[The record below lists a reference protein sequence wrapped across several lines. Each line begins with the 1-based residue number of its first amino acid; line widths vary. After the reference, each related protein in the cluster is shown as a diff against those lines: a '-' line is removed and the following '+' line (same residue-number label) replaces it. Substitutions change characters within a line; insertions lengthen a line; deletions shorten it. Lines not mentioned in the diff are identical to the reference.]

1 VSPRSATP
9 THPVLR
15 QRKLVLTLALLL
27 AGLGLVSWLTM
38 VRQEDPRLP
47 EFFGMVTV
55 TFPGADAETMER
67 LVLDPME
74 EELGRVEEIKEILGT
89 ANAEIAFLDMDLRDD
104 VEDTDA
110 AWERVRQALDVAA
123 RELPA
128 GASKPFLDD
137 RQQDAESI
145 VYAVT
150 GHPDPLV
157 LGEAAGALEELLL
170 AVPGVTDITVVSDPG
185 EQITIELTAAEA
197 RRLGV
202 TPAGLA
208 AQLAARSRILPGGS
222 VEVDGRSVRLR
233 PQSEFSSLEE
243 IRATPVM
250 LPGGQTVP
258 LAAVA
263 RVRRGPEEPAR
274 SRMRS
279 DGRAAVGVGVVPKSG
294 INLVDWG
301 ERVRQR
307 MVGVEDELAR
317 LTGHPVEV
325 EELIYQ
331 PARVEARL
339 SNLNRSLLTGALV
352 VALVLIL
359 TMGLRLGLV
368 VAAVVPLVSLSAMA
382 VYALGGGVLHQMSIA
397 AVVIALG
404 MLVDNAIVMA
414 EAIQW
419 RIDHGEAPEQ
429 ATAAA
434 VRELAVPLAGA
445 TATTLA
451 AFVPMLLAGGV
462 TAIFTRA
469 IPVVIMI
476 TLAVSYLFAVYV
488 TPALAAMTLK
498 PRPERAGRGRL
509 ARRLGALAVG
519 RPGSVLTAGLVVVL
533 ISFSLFPLVRQE
545 FFPESDRNQLV
556 VDLKLPEGSHL
567 DATDRVARHL
577 ERELLPRPDVTSVI
591 SFIGRSAPHFYYNLS
606 QIPWS
611 PHFAQVVLETASLD
625 DLDAVMARVRQ
636 VAAEELPEAE
646 VVVRKLEQGPPVS
659 APVEV
664 RLYGQD
670 LASLHAGAER
680 VMAQLRSVPGTAD
693 VRHDL
698 SPGSPLLRFQVDD
711 AAAGRHGLTR
721 VEVANALYGAT
732 RGLPVGQYRAG
743 DDPVPIVVRSQQG
756 ERYPLAEL
764 PSLDVS
770 APSAAGAGN
779 AGAGSAGAGGGAP
792 VPLAQVARL
801 EAEWRP
807 GAILHRN
814 RRRTVSISSQLADGA
829 TYSDVTDRLVP
840 RLAGLELPDGV
851 ELEMGGAAESSG
863 DANSAMVRTGPA
875 GVLLLLGILM
885 AEFRS
890 FRRVGIVLVTVPLA
904 VAGIV
909 PGLLLGDQPF
919 GFMSLLGVLALAGV
933 VVNNAIVLLEVVESR
948 RREGAEIAQ
957 AVADAV
963 ERRVRP
969 ILLTTATTVLGLLP
983 LAFSPSTLWP
993 PLAWTMIS
1001 GLIAS
1006 TLLTLLVVPAL
1017 YMLLFRPR
1025 RVWPG
1030 SWQWR
1035 RVAEAT
1041 VVVLA
1046 LISTAGPAAASPHP
1060 PVQQGEWIVSLPR
1073 SAGGSEHLASG
1084 VFVPQGPGA
1093 DYLLSPAG
1101 TYPHPPDQ
1109 QREGM
1114 VSPYRSAGGNER
1126 LASCCFFPEGPGAN
1140 YLLSPDAASP
1150 HPPDQQGEGQVSPY
1164 RSAGGNEHLA
1174 SGFFFAGPS
1183 GVAWFPGGELSGEE
1197 AGGVPGVG
1205 SSGGADRQA
1214 RSEVEGDPEPRTTQ
1228 PRPRPVVHRKRGGP
1242 TPGTPPASVLSTFVP
1257 PDSPVRLTL
1266 PEAMTRAASR
1276 PSAAAARHR
1285 ATAATHAA
1293 RAEARAGRLPTI
1305 EVGGQLLQRDRDLEL
1320 ETPIGSFSFGD
1331 RRTEVAQLTVVQPLF
1346 VPQRQLYAAPAARA
1360 DARAAGLAARRA
1372 SQRAALTASEAF
1384 LDVLAIDAALAST
1397 AALLA
1402 SLDVR
1407 LSEAEARAE
1416 AGRALESDALKVRL
1430 ARESARQDQRAL
1442 ATRRRVALME
1452 LARAVGEPG
1461 SVVPVWPERADA
1473 TTSAPDT
1480 APPRDTA
1487 PPESIVPAPPPFP
1500 EARAR
1505 AFVQRPDLA
1514 ALRAGLEA
1522 AELRHGE
1529 VRAEL
1534 LPSLRAT
1541 AGYTHQGGSPYR
1553 EDGWVEGGL
1562 VLSWRPLAAGTR
1574 AARAA
1579 ARAEEATALAAELV
1593 EARRGIELELGAA
1606 FGDLDTAEGALE
1618 VGKSGVRQ
1626 ARETLRVERERHAA
1640 GRVTTN
1646 DLLAAEAALHRERT
1660 RRDVAALDVVRAR
1673 VRVWT
1678 AMGRSPF

>member
-1 VSPRSATP
+1 MSPRSAIP

-15 QRKLVLTLALLL
+15 QRKLVLTLAVLL

-67 LVLDPME
+67 LVLNPIE
-74 EELGRVEEIKEILGT
+74 EELGRVGEVEEILGT

-104 VEDTDA
+104 VADTDA
-110 AWERVRQALDVAA
+110 AWDRVRQALDVAA
-123 RELPA
+123 RDLPA
-128 GASKPFLDD
+128 GASRPLLDD

-150 GHPDPLV
+150 GHPDPLA
-157 LGEAAGALEELLL
+157 LGEAAEALEELLL
-170 AVPGVTDITVVSDPG
+170 AVPGVTDVTVVSDPG
-185 EQITIELTAAEA
+185 EQITVELSAAEA

-208 AQLAARSRILPGGS
+208 AQLAARNRILPGGS

-233 PQSEFSSLEE
+233 PQSEFTSLEE

-250 LPGGQTVP
+250 LPGGEGSSSNSVP

-279 DGRAAVGVGVVPKSG
+279 DGRPAVGVGVVPESG
-294 INLVDWG
+294 INLVVWG
-301 ERVRQR
+301 EEVRQR
-307 MVGVEDELAR
+307 MDGVEDELAR
-317 LTGHPVEV
+317 LTGHRVEV
-325 EELIYQ
+325 DELIYQ
-331 PARVEARL
+331 PARVEERL
-339 SNLNRSLLTGALV
+339 SNLNRSLVTGALV

-419 RIDHGEAPEQ
+419 RIDHGEPSPQ

-509 ARRLGALAVG
+509 GRRLGALAVG
-519 RPGSVLTAGLVVVL
+519 RPGTVLASGLVVVL

-577 ERELLPRPDVTSVI
+577 ERELLPRPDVTGVI

-606 QIPWS
+606 QVPWS
-611 PHFAQVVLETASLD
+611 PHFAQVVLETAGLE

-636 VAAEELPEAE
+636 VAAEDLPQAE

-664 RLYGQD
+664 RLYGRD
-670 LASLHAGAER
+670 LESLHAGAER
-680 VMAQLRSVPGTAD
+680 VMAELRSVPGTAD

-698 SPGSPLLRFQVDD
+698 SPGSPLLRFRVDD
-711 AAAGRHGLTR
+711 AAAGRHGLSR

-732 RGLPVGQYRAG
+732 RGLPVGQFRGG
-743 DDPVPIVVRSQQG
+743 DDPVPVVVRSERG

-770 APSAAGAGN
+770 ASAAG
-779 AGAGSAGAGGGAP
+779 GGGGNT

-807 GAILHRN
+807 GAILHRD
-814 RRRTVSISSQLADGA
+814 RRRTVSVSSQLADGA
-829 TYSDVTDRLVP
+829 TYSDVTGRLLP
-840 RLAGLELPDGV
+840 RLAELELPRGV
-851 ELEMGGAAESSG
+851 EWEMGGAAESSG
-863 DANSAMVRTGPA
+863 DANSAMVRTVPA

-948 RREGAEIAQ
+948 RREGAGIAE
-957 AVADAV
+957 AVSDAV

-1017 YMLLFRPR
+1017 YMLLFRPG
-1025 RVWPG
+1025 RVLPVGW
-1030 SWQWR
+1030 SWR

-1041 VVVLA
+1041 VVALA
-1046 LISTAGPAAASPHP
+1046 LAGTASPA
-1060 PVQQGEWIVSLPR
+1060 V
-1073 SAGGSEHLASG
+1073 
-1084 VFVPQGPGA
+1084 
-1093 DYLLSPAG
+1093 
-1101 TYPHPPDQ
+1101 
-1109 QREGM
+1109 
-1114 VSPYRSAGGNER
+1114 
-1126 LASCCFFPEGPGAN
+1126 
-1140 YLLSPDAASP
+1140 ASP
-1150 HPPDQQGEGQVSPY
+1150 HPPDQQGEGSVLLI
-1164 RSAGGNEHLA
+1164 RSEEGNQHLA
-1174 SGFFFAGPS
+1174 SASIRSHLPGFDWPPVPTAAFPHPPDQQGEGKVVGPPS
-1183 GVAWFPGGELSGEE
+1183 SEMSPRFTAIAQDPFLAASPLRLATQIQFLFPLPLSGAGVAFTIGEE
-1197 AGGVPGVG
+1197 EGGAAGVG
-1205 SSGGADRQA
+1205 SSGGADRHVVSE
-1214 RSEVEGDPEPRTTQ
+1214 SEVGSEPRTMQ
-1228 PRPRPVVHRKRGGP
+1228 PRPRSVVHRKRGGP
-1242 TPGTPPASVLSTFVP
+1242 TPAAPPSSVPSTTAP
-1257 PDSPVRLTL
+1257 PLPLTL
-1266 PEAMTRAASR
+1266 LEAMARATSR
-1276 PSAAAARHR
+1276 PR
-1285 ATAATHAA
+1285 ATAAHH
-1293 RAEARAGRLPTI
+1293 RATSATQSALAETRAGRLPTI
-1305 EVGGQLLQRDRDLEL
+1305 EVTGRLLERDRDLEL
-1320 ETPIGSFSFGD
+1320 QTPIGSLPFGD
-1331 RRTEVAQLTVVQPLF
+1331 RRTQAAQLTVVQPLF
-1346 VPQRQLYAAPAARA
+1346 VPQRQLFSAPAARA
-1360 DARAAGLAARRA
+1360 DARAAALAARRA
-1372 SQRAALTASEAF
+1372 TQRAALTASEAF
-1384 LDVLAIDAALAST
+1384 LDVLAIDASLRST
-1397 AALLA
+1397 DAFLV
-1402 SLDVR
+1402 SLDGR
-1407 LSEAEARAE
+1407 LAEAEARAE

-1430 ARESARQDQRAL
+1430 ARDSARQDRRAL
-1442 ATRRRVALME
+1442 AVRRQVALME

-1461 SVVPVWPERADA
+1461 PVAPVWPDGDE
-1473 TTSAPDT
+1473 TVAPLEAT
-1480 APPRDTA
+1480 APWETP
-1487 PPESIVPAPPPFP
+1487 VPAPPPFP
-1500 EARAR
+1500 EGRAR
-1505 AFVQRPDLA
+1505 AFAQRPDLA

-1529 VRAEL
+1529 VRSEI

-1541 AGYTHQGGSPYR
+1541 AGYTHQEGSPYE

-1579 ARAEEATALAAELV
+1579 ARAGEATALAAELV
-1593 EARRGIELELGAA
+1593 EARRGVELELAA
-1606 FGDLDTAEGALE
+1606 AYADLDTAEGALE
-1618 VGKSGVRQ
+1618 VGRSGVRQ

-1646 DLLAAEAALHRERT
+1646 DLLAAEAALRRERT
-1660 RRDVAALDVVRAR
+1660 RRDVAALDIVRAQ

-1678 AMGRSPF
+1678 ALGRSPVSDPFPARRR